1 MFQPITQRTTSQ
13 TVGRAADAAPA
24 AVQDVR
30 VDHCRANV
38 FVAQEF
44 LNGTNVVAIGQQVG
58 REGMAKGVTG
68 DSFRETG
75 LFHRRLQRPREQ

>member
-1 MFQPITQRTTSQ
+1 MIGCFIISRTGITSQ
-13 TVGRAADAAPA
+13 TVSRAADTTSAS
-24 AVQDVR
+24 VQDVR

-44 LNGTNVVAIGQQVG
+44 LHGTNVVAIGQQVS

-68 DSFRETG
+68 DTFRETG
-75 LFHRRLQRPREQ
+75 LFHRCLQ